1 MNYSELLLII
11 WTRLHS
17 DVEGVFCVS
26 PNPGE
31 PCARGG
37 GGGLDG
43 DRNWSYGKPG
53 SIIVSACCC
62 KT

>member
-17 DVEGVFCVS
+17 DVEGVFCIS

-31 PCARGG
+31 PRARGRG
-37 GGGLDG
+37 RGMGIGTGLM
-43 DRNWSYGKPG
+43 G
-53 SIIVSACCC
+53 SQEVL
-62 KT
+62 